1 MMDSLSKMTAL
12 VVGGSGGIGKSI
24 SEHLAGEC
32 GRLVVHGGHGSPA
45 FDEFARA
52 LREKSGGRTEIETL
66 IQDFGTGFCGI
77 GSSEIARKAA
87 ESDILVVCYGPFL
100 QKKLDEMDAGD
111 WIKAALHD
119 YALPGILLSAA
130 LPKMVAR
137 KFGRI
142 LLFGGTGTAHRT
154 EFFTNA
160 AYAGAKT
167 GVGTIVESTAA
178 SYARF
183 GITCNAI
190 LPGFT
195 KTQYTEKIDAVLDAK
210 MPLGR
215 QISADSVADAALFLL
230 KNPDANGV
238 LLRLDRGWS
247 PAF

>member
-1 MMDSLSKMTAL
+1 
-12 VVGGSGGIGKSI
+12 
-24 SEHLAGEC
+24 
-32 GRLVVHGGHGSPA
+32 
-45 FDEFARA
+45 
-52 LREKSGGRTEIETL
+52 
-66 IQDFGTGFCGI
+66 
-77 GSSEIARKAA
+77 
-87 ESDILVVCYGPFL
+87 
-100 QKKLDEMDAGD
+100 MDAGD